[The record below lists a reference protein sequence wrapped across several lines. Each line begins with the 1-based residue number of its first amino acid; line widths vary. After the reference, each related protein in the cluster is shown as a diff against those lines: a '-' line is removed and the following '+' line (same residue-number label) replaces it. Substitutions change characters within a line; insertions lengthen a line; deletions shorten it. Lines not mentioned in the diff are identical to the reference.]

1 MKWCCLSL
9 PALALLLSACAT
21 GSSEVIRF
29 GNDGTLRAPTHVD
42 AQKHC
47 EQKGSTVRVVGKAP
61 GEAGVLFRCN

>member
-29 GNDGTLRAPTHVD
+29 GDGVWRAPTHVD
-42 AQKHC
+42 AQSYCK
-47 EQKGSTVRVVGKAP
+47 QKDSTVRVLGKAP
-61 GEAGVLFRCN
+61 GEGGVLFRCN

>member
-29 GNDGTLRAPTHVD
+29 GDGVWRAPSSID
-42 AQKHC
+42 AQAYC
-47 EQKGSTVRVVGKAP
+47 REQNLAPRMLGKAP
-61 GEAGVLFRCN
+61 GELGVLFRCN